1 MRNEFRDTIAE
12 VMVQSDSTFFLTGDL
27 GYNALEKV
35 RDCAGARF
43 INAGVAEQSMVGVAA
58 GIASLGNEAFV
69 YSIAPF
75 VTFRCLEQVRLDVCI
90 HNLPVYIVGN
100 GGGYGYGIMGATH
113 HAIEDVGS
121 VSALDNMVC
130 WIPAFADDVAPCVH
144 AIRSERRPAYLRL
157 GMGRN
162 RPEASETFSAVS
174 CVNRGSAPNVT
185 VLTMGPV
192 ISNVIDAVSELEC
205 AAVADVFSVARIP
218 FDGSATAKIV
228 ASLQKTQKL
237 LIVEE
242 HVTRGGLAEYVLT
255 VLADAGCSEF
265 TTHRLYA
272 KGYPN
277 KLYGSQQYHQTMSGL
292 DAKSIS
298 SLLRAIL

>member
-1 MRNEFRDTIAE
+1 MRNEFRDTVAE
-12 VMVQSDSTFFLTGDL
+12 VMVQSDTTFFLTGDL

-90 HNLPVYIVGN
+90 HDLPVYIVGN

-113 HAIEDVGS
+113 HAIEDIGS
-121 VSALDNMVC
+121 MSSLDNMVC

-144 AIRSERRPAYLRL
+144 AIRSERKPAYLRL

-162 RPEASETFSAVS
+162 RPEASEKFASVS
-174 CVNRGSAPNVT
+174 CVNRGATPQVT

-192 ISNVIDAVSELEC
+192 IGNVLDALHELEC
-205 AAVADVFSVARIP
+205 EADLDVFSIARIP
-218 FDGSATAKIV
+218 FDDTAAVKII

-255 VLADAGCSEF
+255 VLADAEYSKF

-277 KLYGSQQYHQTMSGL
+277 KLYGSQQYHQSMSGI
-292 DAKSIS
+292 DVKSIS
-298 SLLRAIL
+298 SLLRAML